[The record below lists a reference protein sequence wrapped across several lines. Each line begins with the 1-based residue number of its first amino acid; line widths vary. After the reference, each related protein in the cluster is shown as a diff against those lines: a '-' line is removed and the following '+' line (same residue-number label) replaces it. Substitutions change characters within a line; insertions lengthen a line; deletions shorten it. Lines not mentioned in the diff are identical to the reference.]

1 MADLANMKVK
11 DLIAHAKAKNI
22 KGYSG
27 LRKEQLINLIQGK
40 TVTRKPRAKRAA
52 AAGRATGGRTPR
64 AFKKELEGLTVKQIK
79 DELRGAGAKLGG
91 TKPEL
96 LRRLGYVRAGKPVPK
111 TRSPRA
117 GATAGRGGA
126 TRTRSP
132 RKAGGSPRGRKAV
145 GPTVKD
151 LKAQAKAKNIKGYY
165 KLNKADLLAA
175 LGLPAGGAA
184 PAAGG
189 ADGFYGY
196 ARRRY

>member
-40 TVTRKPRAKRAA
+40 AVTRKPRAKRAA

-117 GATAGRGGA
+117 GATA
-126 TRTRSP
+126 TRPRSP

-184 PAAGG
+184 PAQ